1 VEGSAVDDRVPMGQ
15 TCQWCSAAAPVE
27 ATQCPSCGAALARR
41 ESIGDLV
48 IPGVTSVDPA
58 LLDADGRP
66 LHLPGASL
74 SQGMAGGVMVA
85 AMAGGPVG
93 LAALG
98 GLAAVGAA
106 EYVGAGRRGGVGPDL
121 DGLGRPSSAALE
133 LVDRLDHKDA
143 PPADNDPWR
152 DDPGRTGV
160 PPTTSG

>member
-1 VEGSAVDDRVPMGQ
+1 MDDEVGAAVPMGQ
-15 TCQWCSAAAPVE
+15 TCQWCSAGAPVE
-27 ATQCPSCGAALARR
+27 ATQCPDCGAALARR

-48 IPGVTSVDPA
+48 IPGVTNVRAD
-58 LLDADGRP
+58 LVDADGRP
-66 LHLPGASL
+66 LHIPGSSN

-106 EYVGAGRRGGVGPDL
+106 EYVAAGRRHGETPDL
-121 DGLGRPSSAALE
+121 GEIGRPSEIARE
-133 LVDRLDHKDA
+133 LAERLDHDDA
-143 PPADNDPWR
+143 PAADNDPWR

-160 PPTTSG
+160 PPTSRG

>member
-1 VEGSAVDDRVPMGQ
+1 MGQ

-27 ATQCPSCGAALARR
+27 ATHCPSCGAALARR

-48 IPGVTSVDPA
+48 IPGVTSVHPA

-66 LHLPGASL
+66 VHLSGPSL

-106 EYVGAGRRGGVGPDL
+106 EYVAAGRRRGEGPDL
-121 DGLGRPSSAALE
+121 DELGRPSDSARE
-133 LVDRLDHKDA
+133 LAERLDHDEA

-152 DDPGRTGV
+152 DDPGRNQA
-160 PPTTSG
+160 PPTTPG